1 MQDQI
6 TVFMR
11 WESYLSVNDRYS
23 RGTRPKL
30 RPECA
35 AWQEEL
41 AWKAK
46 LQKGHTSFDWP
57 EKATVIVDVEMA
69 FPEDGLV
76 RDPDNYLKSI
86 CDGLE
91 MGLGIPDSQ
100 FIPYIRQVR
109 VMPVEFA
116 GFTIRV
122 YLATFAGH
130 GLRGR
135 FSMTTEGKTV
145 IVLDETVP
153 ARWLNEPCVVN
164 VGMVIEEACHG

>member
-1 MQDQI
+1 MHDQI
-6 TVFMR
+6 TVFMA

-35 AWQEEL
+35 AWMEEL
-41 AWKAK
+41 AWRVKSQMA
-46 LQKGHTSFDWP
+46 HSAFRWS
-57 EKATVIVDVEMA
+57 EKATVIVDVEMH
-69 FPEDGLV
+69 FPKNGTV

-91 MGLGIPDSQ
+91 MGLGISDSR
-100 FIPYIRQVR
+100 FIPFIRDVR
-109 VMPVEFA
+109 MMPIEFA